1 MLGVPF
7 HYDGSGAALLP
18 QLQKTVTQLTHLI
31 RRIRGSTY
39 GLKEHDTCKLIQ
51 ALIVSRITYGTPF
64 VNLKP
69 QEINKLD
76 TLIRKAYKAA
86 LGLPTYTSN
95 DRLLKLGLHNT
106 LSELLEA
113 QRASHLQRLILTP
126 AGRKVLQDIGRT
138 TPSSQQAPQRIPLTI
153 RQRLKVHPV
162 PKHMHPTYNRGRRE
176 ARVRLLEKRHSSDP
190 HTRYTDIA
198 RSTDHKHTTLVVL
211 DSTGKLATA
220 ASYRNLPVATAEALA
235 IAHATTTH
243 QQKPYLNIISDSQQA
258 CRLYQAGLAPP
269 QAIQILQHLPED
281 IDISIIWTSGHTGLA
296 GNEAAHAVAR
306 DLLNRALPTARPRRT
321 GQAPPVPQALTPLDL
336 TYSSILSHYTNTR
349 RIYPPPHHTL
359 SNHQAYIYRRL
370 QTETYYNHT
379 ILSHISP
386 SLFPYNCPQCD
397 IPLSTYHLV
406 YSCPHHPHP
415 IPSPSPEQWES
426 ALTSSAP
433 ERQLALVQ
441 RATDAAQARGLLD
454 EGG

>member
-31 RRIRGSTY
+31 RRIRGFTY

-138 TPSSQQAPQRIPLTI
+138 TPSSQQAPKRIPITI

-281 IDISIIWTSGHTGLA
+281 IDISIIWTPGRTGLA
-296 GNEAAHAVAR
+296 WNEAAHAVAR
-306 DLLNRALPTARPRRT
+306 DLLNRALPTARPGRT

-336 TYSSILSHYTNTR
+336 TYSSILSHYTTQEGYTHLL
-349 RIYPPPHHTL
+349 IT
-359 SNHQAYIYRRL
+359 
-370 QTETYYNHT
+370 
-379 ILSHISP
+379 
-386 SLFPYNCPQCD
+386 LFPTVKR
-397 IPLSTYHLV
+397 ISTGHCKPRHTTTTP
-406 YSCPHHPHP
+406 SCPTSPHLC
-415 IPSPSPEQWES
+415 SPTIAHSVTSHSQ
-426 ALTSSAP
+426 LT
-433 ERQLALVQ
+433 
-441 RATDAAQARGLLD
+441 T
-454 EGG
+454 